1 MPKRPNLNTRDNII
15 ITDIRVIVNNKVGVN
30 VLHKA
35 QSNVYLHA
43 RNDVIDSVWSN
54 LRVKVFENVPSN
66 VGDNVRDFSCK
77 EL

>member
-1 MPKRPNLNTRDNII
+1 MPKRLNLNTRDNII
-15 ITDIRVIVNNKVGVN
+15 ITDIRVIVNNKVGAN

-43 RNDVIDSVWSN
+43 RNDVTDSAWSN
-54 LRVKVFENVPSN
+54 LRVKVFEDVRSN
-66 VGDNVRDFSCK
+66 IGDNVRDFSCK

>member
-1 MPKRPNLNTRDNII
+1 MPKRLNLNTRDNII
-15 ITDIRVIVNNKVGVN
+15 INDIRVIVNNKVGVN

-35 QSNVYLHA
+35 RSNVYLHG

-54 LRVKVFENVPSN
+54 LRVKVFEDVRSN
-66 VGDNVRDFSCK
+66 VGDNVIDFSCK